1 MEYSLTM
8 EEDLVRLKQDNQE
21 GWEVYSAKKSKCK
34 TRKLPAVATRKSA
47 RVPSTCSGGGGFT
60 AISGNTQSTSR
71 GFTILNSSEEEDLV
85 NIALSCDITLGEN
98 KTETDVTINAMQLEE
113 ISRASLAEA
122 AYNFNLTKRLKEDHS
137 LEGENLSL
145 EIVNNSQ
152 RLKENGILYGGDEF
166 NGETQSSLKGPQA
179 ENLGLNQLGG
189 VLLKQQTD
197 LEQSELDPGGED
209 MQKKISDLTAT
220 NTQLEA
226 GQKRGA
232 KSCRIGNKERGSK
245 LSRELKRI
253 SIQ

>member
-1 MEYSLTM
+1 MEYSHTM

-122 AYNFNLTKRLKEDHS
+122 AYNFNLAKRLKEDHS

-179 ENLGLNQLGG
+179 KNLGLNQLGG

-197 LEQSELDPGGED
+197 LEQSELEPGGED
-209 MQKKISDLTAT
+209 MQKKKFRPDCNQHPA
-220 NTQLEA
+220 
-226 GQKRGA
+226 
-232 KSCRIGNKERGSK
+232 
-245 LSRELKRI
+245 
-253 SIQ
+253 

>member
-1 MEYSLTM
+1 
-8 EEDLVRLKQDNQE
+8 
-21 GWEVYSAKKSKCK
+21 
-34 TRKLPAVATRKSA
+34 
-47 RVPSTCSGGGGFT
+47 
-60 AISGNTQSTSR
+60 
-71 GFTILNSSEEEDLV
+71 
-85 NIALSCDITLGEN
+85 
-98 KTETDVTINAMQLEE
+98 
-113 ISRASLAEA
+113 
-122 AYNFNLTKRLKEDHS
+122 
-137 LEGENLSL
+137 
-145 EIVNNSQ
+145 
-152 RLKENGILYGGDEF
+152 
-166 NGETQSSLKGPQA
+166 
-179 ENLGLNQLGG
+179 